1 MARTRITA
9 QLQERAAAAISLV
22 LLTTLALFTYYLS
35 QIAERDMARA
45 PRTKVVSN
53 DPDYFVDKL
62 GLLTM
67 NARGEPALRIE
78 ARSMKHL
85 PADDVILFE
94 SPVLVSLD
102 PQQPRITIVADHGRA
117 IHGSDETQL
126 SGNVV
131 LTRAAV
137 GDRPPMAATTDF
149 AIVLAEQDIVLTD
162 RPVTII
168 MGGNRLA
175 GTGMELNSR
184 TRQLRLDSSVQ
195 AVLQAPAVP

>member
-1 MARTRITA
+1 MASKFKA
-9 QLQERAAAAISLV
+9 QLQERAAAAMSLI

-45 PRTKVVSN
+45 PRAKVVSN
-53 DPDYFVDKL
+53 DPDYFVENL

-67 NARGEPALRIE
+67 NARGEPSLRIE
-78 ARSMKHL
+78 ARTMKHL
-85 PADDVILFE
+85 PADDVIVFE

-102 PQQPRITIVADHGRA
+102 PQQPRVTIVADHGRA
-117 IHGSDETQL
+117 IHGSDETHL

-149 AIVLAEQDIVLTD
+149 AIVLPQQDIVLTD
-162 RPVTII
+162 RPVTVI

-184 TRQLRLDSSVQ
+184 TRQLRLDSSVR
-195 AVLQAPAVP
+195 AVLRAPAVP

>member
-1 MARTRITA
+1 MALNIKA
-9 QLQERAAAAISLV
+9 QLKERAAAALSLV

-35 QIAERDMARA
+35 QVAERDMART
-45 PRTKVVSN
+45 PRTKLVSN
-53 DPDYFVDKL
+53 DPDYFVENL

-67 NARGEPALRIE
+67 NARGEPSLRIE

-102 PQQPRITIVADHGRA
+102 PQQPRITIVADRGRA
-117 IHGSDETQL
+117 IHSSDETQL

-131 LTRAAV
+131 LTRAAAA
-137 GDRPPMAATTDF
+137 GRPPMAATTDF
-149 AIVLAEQDIVLTD
+149 AIVLADQDIVLTN
-162 RPVTII
+162 RPVNII

-195 AVLQAPAVP
+195 AVLQAPAAP

>member
-1 MARTRITA
+1 MALRIKA
-9 QLQERAAAAISLV
+9 QLQERAAAALSLV

-35 QIAERDMARA
+35 QIAERDMART
-45 PRTKVVSN
+45 PRAKVVSN
-53 DPDYFVDKL
+53 DPDYFVENL

-78 ARSMKHL
+78 AKSMKHL

-102 PQQPRITIVADHGRA
+102 PLQPRITIVADHGRA

-131 LTRAAV
+131 LTRGGSV
-137 GDRPPMAATTDF
+137 GRPPMAATTDF

-162 RPVTII
+162 RPVNII

-195 AVLQAPAVP
+195 AVLQAPAAP

>member
-1 MARTRITA
+1 MALRIKA
-9 QLQERAAAAISLV
+9 QLQERAAAALSLV
-22 LLTTLALFTYYLS
+22 LLTMLALFTYYLS
-35 QIAERDMARA
+35 QVAERDMART
-45 PRTKVVSN
+45 PRAKVVSN
-53 DPDYFVDKL
+53 DPDYFIENL

-67 NARGEPALRIE
+67 NARGEPSLRIE

-102 PQQPRITIVADHGRA
+102 PLQPRITIVADRGRT

-131 LTRAAV
+131 VTRAAAA
-137 GDRPPMAATTDF
+137 GRPPMAATTDF
-149 AIVLAEQDIVLTD
+149 AIVLADQDIVLTD
-162 RPVTII
+162 RPVNII

-195 AVLQAPAVP
+195 AVLQAPAAP

>member
-1 MARTRITA
+1 MASKFKA

-22 LLTTLALFTYYLS
+22 LLTTLALSTYYLS

-45 PRTKVVSN
+45 PRAKVVSN
-53 DPDYFVDKL
+53 DPDYFVENL

-67 NARGEPALRIE
+67 NARGEPSLRIE
-78 ARSMKHL
+78 ARTMKHL
-85 PADDVILFE
+85 PADDVIVFE

-117 IHGSDETQL
+117 IDGTDETHL

-149 AIVLAEQDIVLTD
+149 AIVLAQQDIVLTD
-162 RPVTII
+162 RPVTVI

-184 TRQLRLDSSVQ
+184 TRQLRLDSSVR

>member
-1 MARTRITA
+1 
-9 QLQERAAAAISLV
+9 
-22 LLTTLALFTYYLS
+22 
-35 QIAERDMARA
+35 
-45 PRTKVVSN
+45 
-53 DPDYFVDKL
+53 
-62 GLLTM
+62 
-67 NARGEPALRIE
+67 
-78 ARSMKHL
+78 MKHL
-85 PADDVILFE
+85 PADDVILIE

-102 PQQPRITIVADHGRA
+102 PQQPRITIVADRGRA

-131 LTRAAV
+131 LTRAGAV
-137 GDRPPMAATTDF
+137 GRPPMAATTDF

-162 RPVTII
+162 RPVDII

-184 TRQLRLDSSVQ
+184 TRQLRLDSSVK

>member
-1 MARTRITA
+1 MALKMQA
-9 QLQERAAAAISLV
+9 QLKERAAAALSLV

-35 QIAERDMARA
+35 QVAERDMART
-45 PRTKVVSN
+45 PRTKLVSN
-53 DPDYFVDKL
+53 DPDYFVENL

-67 NARGEPALRIE
+67 NARGEPSLRIE

-102 PQQPRITIVADHGRA
+102 PQQPRITIVADRGRA

-131 LTRAAV
+131 LTRAAAA
-137 GDRPPMAATTDF
+137 GRPPMAATTDF
-149 AIVLAEQDIVLTD
+149 AIVLADQDIVLTD
-162 RPVTII
+162 RPVNII

-195 AVLQAPAVP
+195 AVLQAPAAP

>member
-1 MARTRITA
+1 MALRIKA
-9 QLQERAAAAISLV
+9 QLQERAAAALSLV

-35 QIAERDMARA
+35 QIAERDMTRKPRA
-45 PRTKVVSN
+45 KVVTN
-53 DPDYFVDKL
+53 DPDYFVENL

-67 NARGEPALRIE
+67 NARGEPSLRIE

-131 LTRAAV
+131 LTRA
-137 GDRPPMAATTDF
+137 GSPGRPPMAATTDF
-149 AIVLAEQDIVLTD
+149 AIVLADQDIVLTD
-162 RPVTII
+162 RPVNII

-195 AVLQAPAVP
+195 AVLQAPAAP

>member
-1 MARTRITA
+1 MASKFKA
-9 QLQERAAAAISLV
+9 QLQERAAAAMSLI

-35 QIAERDMARA
+35 QIAERDMARV
-45 PRTKVVSN
+45 PRAKVVSN
-53 DPDYFVDKL
+53 DPDYFVENL

-67 NARGEPALRIE
+67 NARGEPSLRIE
-78 ARSMKHL
+78 ARTMKHL
-85 PADDVILFE
+85 PADDVIVFE

-102 PQQPRITIVADHGRA
+102 PQQPRVTIVADHGRA
-117 IHGSDETQL
+117 IHGSDETHL

-149 AIVLAEQDIVLTD
+149 AIVLAQQDIVLTD
-162 RPVTII
+162 RPVTVI

-184 TRQLRLDSSVQ
+184 TRQLRLDSSVR

>member
-1 MARTRITA
+1 MAVRIKA
-9 QLQERAAAAISLV
+9 QLQERAAAALSLV
-22 LLTTLALFTYYLS
+22 LLTTLALSTYYLS
-35 QIAERDMARA
+35 RIAERDMART
-45 PRTKVVSN
+45 PRAKVVSN
-53 DPDYFVDKL
+53 DPDYFVENL

-67 NARGEPALRIE
+67 NARGEPSLRIE

-102 PQQPRITIVADHGRA
+102 PQQPRITIVADQGRT
-117 IHGSDETQL
+117 IRGSDETQL

-131 LTRAAV
+131 VTRAGAA
-137 GDRPPMAATTDF
+137 GRPPMAATTDF
-149 AIVLAEQDIVLTD
+149 AIVLADQDIVLTD
-162 RPVTII
+162 RPVNII

-195 AVLQAPAVP
+195 AVLQAPAAP

>member
-1 MARTRITA
+1 MARTRIKA

-102 PQQPRITIVADHGRA
+102 PQQPRDLLRSAFSYEQTRVSSHSNYSNLSFRSAN
-117 IHGSDETQL
+117 DE
-126 SGNVV
+126 
-131 LTRAAV
+131 
-137 GDRPPMAATTDF
+137 
-149 AIVLAEQDIVLTD
+149 
-162 RPVTII
+162 
-168 MGGNRLA
+168 
-175 GTGMELNSR
+175 
-184 TRQLRLDSSVQ
+184 
-195 AVLQAPAVP
+195 